1 MAKRRVEP
9 GQRFRDVR
17 PGLYGRSADS
27 EWIVDAVKA
36 DALGVRHAHLVNAAD
51 RTERKTLAA
60 DVLTDPSRFEEVHGL
75 LKS

>member
-1 MAKRRVEP
+1 MARRTVEP

-17 PGLYGRSADS
+17 PGIYGRSADS

-36 DALGVRHAHLVNAAD
+36 DALGVPHAHLVNATD

-60 DVLTDPSRFEEVHGL
+60 DVLTDPTRFEEIPRL
-75 LKS
+75 LKT